1 MKPFVLGV
9 AGGTGS
15 GKTTLVRR
23 LIEKLGADRI
33 AVVEHDS
40 YYLPNVALTVGER
53 DQINYDHPDA
63 LETSLLVNH
72 LDQLKSNRPV
82 DVPVYDFT
90 THCRRKETRRVNPR
104 RLIIVE
110 GILALSDRALRDRMD
125 LRIFVDAGDDVR
137 LNRRLKRDQEERGRS
152 VDSVM
157 RQYLETVKPMHEEF
171 VQPSSEYADLV
182 VSGEED
188 IESPVNALAV
198 RLESLLAADQE
209 ASRR

>member
-23 LIEKLGADRI
+23 LIEKLGADQI

-40 YYLPNVALTVGER
+40 YYLSNDTLTEAER
-53 DQINYDHPDA
+53 EQINYDHPDA
-63 LETSLLVNH
+63 LETSLLVDH

-82 DVPVYDFT
+82 EVPVYDFA
-90 THCRRKETRRVNPR
+90 THRRRVETRRVDPR

-110 GILALSDRALRDRMD
+110 GILALSDSALRDRMN
-125 LRIFVDAGDDVR
+125 LKVFVDAGDDVR
-137 LNRRLKRDQEERGRS
+137 LNRRLKRDQKERGRS

-157 RQYLETVKPMHEEF
+157 RQYLETVKPMHEDF
-171 VQPSSEYADLV
+171 VRPSSEYADLV
-182 VSGEED
+182 VSGEND
-188 IESPVNALAV
+188 IESAVNALAV
-198 RLESLLAADQE
+198 TLRSLLATDQE
-209 ASRR
+209 TDRR